1 MYPFWVDVSIH
12 LHYILAM
19 KTDTLQIRLQ
29 PNEKEAFEKAA
40 QLAGIAVSAWVRERL
55 RRSAIRELGEAG
67 QQIAFL
73 QSILEEK
80 SE

>member
-1 MYPFWVDVSIH
+1 M
-12 LHYILAM
+12 HYISVM

-40 QLAGIAVSAWVRERL
+40 QLAGIALSAWVRERL
-55 RRSAIRELGEAG
+55 RRAAIRELGEAG

-80 SE
+80 P

>member
-1 MYPFWVDVSIH
+1 MSIQM
-12 LHYILAM
+12 HYIGRM

-29 PNEKEAFEKAA
+29 PNEKEAFERAA
-40 QLAGIAVSAWVRERL
+40 QLAGIALSAWVRERL
-55 RRSAIRELGEAG
+55 RRAAIRELGEAG

-80 SE
+80 PR

>member
-1 MYPFWVDVSIH
+1 
-12 LHYILAM
+12 M
-19 KTDTLQIRLQ
+19 KTDTLQLRLQ

-40 QLAGIAVSAWVRERL
+40 QLAGIALSAWVRERL

-73 QSILEEK
+73 QSILEEGTK
-80 SE
+80 